1 MVIMTQAKNRLT
13 EIIVLTILYVILLIA
28 HYTNN
33 FGWCINFIDTD
44 DHMQVIRIKEF
55 FEHLDWHNSIIAR
68 GNYPYGCDLHWTRLY
83 DFFIIILSL
92 IFRIFTSS
100 IDNAIEYA
108 CFCISPLI
116 GVVCLRLIFEIFS
129 KFMKK
134 DTVFIASAV
143 FCASPFLLTFF
154 TFGRP
159 DHHAFI
165 VLCLLAYVYDF
176 VKTVSQKTDVNAI
189 HAALL
194 ATACIWTSPETLIV
208 ISLSD
213 FILFISA
220 FERPTLFRYLF
231 FKNLMTTCFVGIVA
245 LIPSSPIASVMLA
258 IAAILIC
265 TCKNIREKLIS
276 IFLQAS
282 PALLY
287 CTAYSI
293 FIGACKIAPVEYD
306 KISAV
311 HISLFWAAAIFF
323 AVNSRIFDKKH
334 WLLYTLASAFFIG
347 IMYLITY
354 PLFFFGMS
362 GQIPDYVK
370 EIWLSKISE
379 MQSPFASTEHGSVF
393 FVYSLI
399 SVTAIIV
406 KAQELIKNR
415 INYNEKIIWCEF
427 LTLGGTYL
435 ILTGFANRM
444 NPYAELFMLP
454 MIVSLGMSSK
464 FVKNMNRIRKILL
477 TMFLAILYMYAVV
490 AVLCLF
496 DQDTENKTE
505 NNIPQTKE
513 EKFETEMDLLKF
525 LDDLSPTPAV
535 IMADSNDGPKILH
548 YTKHRILGAN
558 YHRQIQGIISSY
570 NVMRREY
577 DEKVVMD
584 TIRETKTKFIFVRN
598 DDQVKK
604 AGSFAS
610 RILEGKYPT
619 WIRIVEL
626 PKKFSGAVIAEV
638 AWRNSNNK

>member
-13 EIIVLTILYVILLIA
+13 EIIILNILYVVLFIA

-108 CFCISPLI
+108 CFCVSPLI
-116 GVVCLRLIFEIFS
+116 GLISLRLIFEIFS

-134 DTVFIASAV
+134 DTVFIASAIL
-143 FCASPFLLTFF
+143 CASPFLLTFF

-165 VLCLLAYVYDF
+165 VLCLLAYVYNF
-176 VKTVSQKTDVNAI
+176 VKSVSQKTDINAI

-208 ISLSD
+208 ILLSD

-220 FERPTLFRYLF
+220 FERSTLFRYLF
-231 FKNLMTTCFVGIVA
+231 FKNLMTSCFVGIVA
-245 LIPSSPIASVMLA
+245 LIPGSPIASVILA
-258 IAAILIC
+258 IAAILIYA
-265 TCKNIREKLIS
+265 CKNIREKLIS
-276 IFLQAS
+276 TFLQAS
-282 PALLY
+282 PTLLY
-287 CTAYSI
+287 CIAYAI

-311 HISLFWAAAIFF
+311 HVSLFWAAAIFF
-323 AVNSRIFDKKH
+323 AVNLKTFDRKH
-334 WLLYTLASAFFIG
+334 RLLYTFASAFFIG

-379 MQSPFASTEHGSVF
+379 MQSPFASMEHGTVF
-393 FVYSLI
+393 FVYALI

-406 KAQELIKNR
+406 KVKELIKNR
-415 INYNEKIIWCEF
+415 TNYNEKIIWCEF

-464 FVKNMNRIRKILL
+464 FVKNMNRIRKILI
-477 TMFLAILYMYAVV
+477 TMFLAILYMYV
-490 AVLCLF
+490 AAGILCLF
-496 DQDTENKTE
+496 ERNSENKITG
-505 NNIPQTKE
+505 NNNSETTKE
-513 EKFETEMDLLKF
+513 QQFETEMELLKF
-525 LDDLSPTPAV
+525 LDNLSPTPVV
-535 IMADSNDGPKILH
+535 IMADCNDGPKILH
-548 YTKHRILGAN
+548 YTKHRVLGAN

-570 NVMRREY
+570 NIMRRKY
-577 DEKVVMD
+577 DEKIVID
-584 TIRETKTKFIFVRN
+584 TLRETNTEFIFIRN

-610 RILEGKYPT
+610 QILEGRYPN

-626 PKKFSGAVIAEV
+626 PKKFSNAVIVEV
-638 AWRNSNNK
+638 DWDNS

>member
-1 MVIMTQAKNRLT
+1 MVIMTQAKDRLM
-13 EIIVLTILYVILLIA
+13 EIIILTMLYVVLLIA

-55 FEHLDWHNSIIAR
+55 FEHLDWHNTIIAR

-92 IFRIFTSS
+92 VFRIFTNS
-100 IDNAIEYA
+100 IDNAIEYT

-116 GVVCLRLIFEIFS
+116 GVTCLWLIFKIFL

-134 DTVFIASAV
+134 DTVFIASAI

-154 TFGRP
+154 TPGRP

-176 VKTVSQKTDVNAI
+176 VKTASQKTDTNAI
-189 HAALL
+189 RAALL

-208 ISLSD
+208 ILLSD

-220 FERPTLFRYLF
+220 FRRPTLFRYLF
-231 FKNLMTTCFVGIVA
+231 FKNLMTACFVGIVA
-245 LIPSSPIASVMLA
+245 SIPGCSMASAILSIAT
-258 IAAILIC
+258 ILIC
-265 TCKNIREKLIS
+265 ICKNIREKLIS
-276 IFLQAS
+276 TFLQAS

-287 CTAYSI
+287 CIAYAI

-311 HISLFWAAAIFF
+311 HASLFWAATIFF
-323 AVNSRIFDKKH
+323 ALNSRTFDKKR
-334 WLLYTLASAFFIG
+334 WLLYAFASAFFIG

-354 PLFFFGMS
+354 PLFFFGMG
-362 GQIPDYVK
+362 GQIPNYVK
-370 EIWLSKISE
+370 EIWLSKIGE
-379 MQSPFASTEHGSVF
+379 MQSPFASLEHGAVFSV
-393 FVYSLI
+393 YALI
-399 SVTAIIV
+399 NITAIIV

-454 MIVSLGMSSK
+454 AIVSLGMSSK

-505 NNIPQTKE
+505 NNIPHTKE
-513 EKFETEMDLLKF
+513 EQFEIEMDLLKF
-525 LDDLSPTPAV
+525 LDNLSPTPVV
-535 IMADSNDGPKILH
+535 IMADCNDGPKILH
-548 YTKHRILGAN
+548 YTKHRVLGAN

-570 NVMRREY
+570 NVMRRKY
-577 DEKVVMD
+577 DEKIVVD
-584 TIRETKTKFIFVRN
+584 ILRKTKTKFIFIRN
-598 DDQVKK
+598 DDQTRK
-604 AGSFAS
+604 AESFAS
-610 RILEGKYPT
+610 RILEGKYPK
-619 WIRIVEL
+619 WIHIVEL

-638 AWRNSNNK
+638 NWRDSNNE